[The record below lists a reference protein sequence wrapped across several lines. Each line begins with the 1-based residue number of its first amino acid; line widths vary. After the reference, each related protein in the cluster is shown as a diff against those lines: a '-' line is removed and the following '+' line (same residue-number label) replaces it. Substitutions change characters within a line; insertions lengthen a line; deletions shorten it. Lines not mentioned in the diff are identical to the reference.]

1 MDHVKPLVTC
11 GLPTGYITEIRNLV
25 PCCSA
30 CNSAKGAQDF
40 RAWYKSEKNI
50 KRLHSEG
57 LTDTEIDER
66 FDIVSRYIDKIPA
79 PIDYKTILGDNL
91 WNEFLHRNATELIFK
106 SIREND
112 SYTLSNDI
120 EWLHRHD
127 FLSTD
132 EFEFL
137 NDETGIRTL
146 RNKMVHKDFY
156 RYFIEI
162 DGILYPF
169 TEKETWNML
178 CEMIIPEILS
188 IINNVISK
196 KMDIASMGEE

>member
-1 MDHVKPLVTC
+1 MNVYDNIWIYSKFYADMVATANRLFENDEPYASLVV
-11 GLPTGYITEIRNLV
+11 L
-25 PCCSA
+25 
-30 CNSAKGAQDF
+30 F
-40 RAWYKSEKNI
+40 
-50 KRLHSEG
+50 
-57 LTDTEIDER
+57 
-66 FDIVSRYIDKIPA
+66 
-79 PIDYKTILGDNL
+79 
-91 WNEFLHRNATELIFK
+91 NATELIFK

-178 CEMIIPEILS
+178 CEMIIPETLS